1 MLEIENTLISLD
13 VLEKKFTC
21 DLSVC
26 KGACCVTGDSGAP
39 LEPHEADTLREIYP
53 LLRPYLREESVK
65 TIEESGTSV
74 IDIENDTVTPLN
86 DGKECVFVLFEDGI
100 ARCAIEK
107 AFFDGVIPFRKP
119 VSCFLYPVRIKKL
132 SRYDAVNYD
141 RWDICHAA
149 PALGE
154 KLNMPVYRFVQD
166 ALKQKFGAAWFNLL
180 ETAVSNFEVKRNGE
194 ER

>member
-26 KGACCVTGDSGAP
+26 KGACCITGDSGAP
-39 LEPHEADTLREIYP
+39 LEPHEVDALREIYP
-53 LLRPYLREESVK
+53 LLRSYLREESAK
-65 TIEESGTSV
+65 TIDESGTSV

-86 DGKECVFVLFEDGI
+86 DGKECVYVLFEDGI

-107 AFFDGVIPFRKP
+107 AFSEGVIRFRKP
-119 VSCFLYPVRIKKL
+119 VSCYLYPVRIKKL
-132 SRYDAVNYD
+132 SRFYAVNYD
-141 RWDICHAA
+141 SWEICHAA
-149 PALGE
+149 PVLGE

-166 ALKQKFGAAWFNLL
+166 ALKQKFGYEWFNLL
-180 ETAVSNFEVKRNGE
+180 KIAAANLEVKR
-194 ER
+194 